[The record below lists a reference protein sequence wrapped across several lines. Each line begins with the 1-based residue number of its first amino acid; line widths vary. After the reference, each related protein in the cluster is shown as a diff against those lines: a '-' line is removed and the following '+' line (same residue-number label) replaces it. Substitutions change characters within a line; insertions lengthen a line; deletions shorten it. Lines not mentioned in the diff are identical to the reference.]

1 MLTHLSVFPICLD
14 REWDGMLPK
23 SKAITSKTQRHHFQT
38 ATASLP
44 WSLPKLN
51 GITSKTQRYHFPNST
66 ASLPESLPNQSHQF
80 QNSTTSLPWSL
91 PKLIAITSKTQRH
104 QFQIDAKSIK
114 NHPTLITWATQNM
127 INCFKIFCRDP
138 GRRPAKLFRAIG
150 P

>member
-1 MLTHLSVFPICLD
+1 MIH
-14 REWDGMLPK
+14 
-23 SKAITSKTQRHHFQT
+23 TSFYCNFQT
-38 ATASLP
+38 ATPSLP

-104 QFQIDAKSIK
+104 HFQNSTVSESA
-114 NHPTLITWATQNM
+114 
-127 INCFKIFCRDP
+127 
-138 GRRPAKLFRAIG
+138 RRKLRGAN
-150 P
+150 PRKQPP